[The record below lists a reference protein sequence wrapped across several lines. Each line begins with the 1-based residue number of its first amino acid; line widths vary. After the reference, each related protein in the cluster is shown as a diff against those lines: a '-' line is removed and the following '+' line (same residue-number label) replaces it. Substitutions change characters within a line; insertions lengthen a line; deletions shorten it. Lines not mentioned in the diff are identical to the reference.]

1 MEVIKSKVKP
11 KLGRCKMT
19 CDDPIDEKLTEEVS
33 GPAVACCFSKP
44 NFTLFVG
51 SMGSGKSSLM
61 ISMLKGCL
69 KRTHHNMYVIIPEIS
84 LHSISPQDNVFVK
97 HLPEGSLYHELSPEN
112 LEEIY
117 DRAKASAEQDEY
129 TMLIVDDFGHLMKQ
143 APIIKAM
150 ERLIIK
156 MRHLKMS
163 IFCLTQNYYQT
174 PLKLREICTNVVL
187 WNSNKSQNQK
197 FFEEQFQF
205 REDQFLRLMTHCPT
219 IHDWALVNMKYKRIF
234 NKEWDEIVFKDEKK
248 G

>member
-11 KLGRCKMT
+11 KLGRCRMM
-19 CDDPIDEKLTEEVS
+19 CDEPIDEKLTAEHA
-33 GPAVACCFSKP
+33 GIAVDCCFSKP
-44 NFTLFVG
+44 HFTLFVG
-51 SMGSGKSSLM
+51 GMGSGKTSLL
-61 ISMLKGCL
+61 ISMLKGVL
-69 KRTHHNMYVIIPEIS
+69 KKTAHNMYVIIPEIS

-97 HLPEGSLYHELSPEN
+97 HLPEGSLYHELSPEI
-112 LEEIY
+112 LEEVY

-129 TMLIVDDFGHLMKQ
+129 TYLIVDDFGHIMKQ
-143 APIIKAM
+143 QPIIKAL

-156 MRHLKMS
+156 MRHLKMC
-163 IFCLTQNYYQT
+163 IFILTQNYYQT

-187 WNSNKSQNQK
+187 WNTNKSQNFK
-197 FFEEQFQF
+197 FYNEAFQYT
-205 REDQFLRLMTHCPT
+205 EDQFLRLMTHCPT